1 MKMRKFLAGIAAA
14 ATLLSGAMFGAAT
27 ASADT
32 PTATITAMNAQQGYT
47 YTAYKFAEFSNA
59 KASAGDATKIES
71 IDISTTAKAK
81 SAFLLGIK
89 GSAKVAKNNTDIP
102 AEYKNNVAAWIAT
115 FSASELR
122 TFAQAMQKVLS
133 SDPYGINDYN
143 KGSATNSG
151 TTPADTVID
160 LTEEGWYIV
169 AAQHTN
175 DDGTTV
181 IGNVAVVASTLNGFT
196 SIAFDLDNGQ
206 KNVTALGQ
214 FNPKDENQP
223 NAPNKYV
230 YDSTMCSEDKTITK
244 NTESMNGKSVSVGT
258 ELCYVVQ
265 TNVSKAAAGYNPY
278 PIKIS
283 DTISKGLTYNTTDSA
298 VQIKAYWG
306 NMTSTSED
314 DKHLIGASDYTV
326 TTTPNADGSTTM
338 LVTFTDTHNWAGNQ
352 LWITYSATVNKDAG
366 SANAYTVSNSA
377 KVQHNDDD
385 WSEITSTYQYVGG
398 FSFFKYGIDNNQ
410 EVSLAGAKFNV
421 FAGTSADDTPLRFTK
436 VSNADGTAYYYYNP
450 DGTVTEVE
458 SDANGNVT
466 VYGLKGYMTSGAETD
481 GVYTL
486 KETAAP
492 SGYMDVEAVKPVFTV
507 KVNLAVTS
515 GVVSNTLLLTSN
527 NNALKLAS
535 QDATT
540 NAIKVKN
547 VKSLTQLPLTGGAGI
562 LMFSVVAALLI
573 VVAAIATVRI
583 RAVKRELQA

>member
-1 MKMRKFLAGIAAA
+1 MKMRKLLAGIAAA

-32 PTATITAMNAQQGYT
+32 AATITAMNAQQDHT

-59 KASAGDATKIES
+59 KASTGDATKIES
-71 IDISTTAKAK
+71 IDIATTANG
-81 SAFLLGIK
+81 SFLSGITD
-89 GSAKVAKNNTDIP
+89 AAQAAKNSTVP
-102 AEYKNNVAAWIAT
+102 AEYSNNVAAWIAT

-122 TFAQAMQKVLS
+122 TFAEKMQDSLVNVTNLS
-133 SDPYGINDYN
+133 DFY

-151 TTPADTVID
+151 STPADTTIN

-169 AAQHTN
+169 TKQHT
-175 DDGTTV
+175 DADSGTVTDS
-181 IGNVAVVASTLNGFT
+181 VAVVASTLDGFT
-196 SIAFDLDNGQ
+196 SIEFNLDDGQ
-206 KNVTALGQ
+206 KNVTELGK
-214 FNPKDENQP
+214 FNPKSENKP
-223 NAPNKYV
+223 NKPNKYV
-230 YDSTMCSEDKTITK
+230 YDNTMCSEDEEITK

-265 TNVSKAAAGYNPY
+265 TNVSKAAAGYDTY

-283 DTISKGLTYNTTDSA
+283 DTISKGLTYNTTDGA

-306 NMTSTSED
+306 SMTSTSED
-314 DKHLIGASDYTV
+314 DKHKIDSSAYTV

-338 LVTFTDTHNWAGNQ
+338 LVTFTDVHNWAGNQ

-377 KVQHNDDD
+377 KVQHNDND
-385 WSEITSTYQYVGG
+385 WSETMSTYQYVGG
-398 FSFFKYGIDNNQ
+398 FTFFKYGVDNNT
-410 EVSLAGAKFNV
+410 EVALTGAKFNV
-421 FAGTSADDTPLRFTK
+421 FAGTSADGTPLNFTK
-436 VSNADGTAYYYYNP
+436 VSNADGTAYYYYDP
-450 DGTVTEVE
+450 AGKVTEVE
-458 SDANGNVT
+458 SDGDGYVK
-466 VYGLKGYMTSGAETD
+466 VYGLKGYMTTGVEGD

-492 SGYMDVEAVKPVFTV
+492 SGYMDVDAVKPVFTV
-507 KVNLAVTS
+507 QVELAVNS
-515 GVVSNTLLLTSN
+515 GLVSNTLLLTSN

-535 QDATT
+535 QDTTT

-573 VVAAIATVRI
+573 VVAAIATMRI

>member
-1 MKMRKFLAGIAAA
+1 MKMRKLLAGIAAA

-32 PTATITAMNAQQGYT
+32 TATITAMNAQQGCT

-59 KASAGDATKIES
+59 KASTGDATKIES
-71 IDISTTAKAK
+71 IDIATTASGSFLTTITSSAQTVK
-81 SAFLLGIK
+81 S
-89 GSAKVAKNNTDIP
+89 STVP
-102 AEYKNNVAAWIAT
+102 AEYSKNVAAWIAT

-122 TFAQAMQKVLS
+122 KFAETMQNSLS
-133 SDPYGINDYN
+133 GITNLSDFY

-151 TTPADTVID
+151 TTPADMTIN

-169 AAQHTN
+169 TKQHT
-175 DDGTTV
+175 DADGSTV
-181 IGNVAVVASTLNGFT
+181 TGSVAVVASTLDGFT
-196 SIAFDLDNGQ
+196 SIEFDLDDGQ
-206 KNVTALGQ
+206 KNVTALGK
-214 FNPKDENQP
+214 FNPKNENQP

-230 YDSTMCSEDKTITK
+230 YDNTMCSEDEEITK

-265 TNVSKAAAGYNPY
+265 TNVSKAAAGYDTY

-283 DTISKGLTYNTTDSA
+283 DTISKGLTYNTTDGN

-306 NMTSTSED
+306 SMTSQSAN
-314 DKHLIGASDYTV
+314 DKHLIDSSAYTV

-338 LVTFTDTHNWAGNQ
+338 LVTFNAAHLWSGNQ
-352 LWITYSATVNKDAG
+352 LWITYSATVNADAG

-377 KVQHNDDD
+377 KVQHNDGD
-385 WSEITSTYQYVGG
+385 WSETTSTYQYIGG
-398 FSFFKYGIDNNQ
+398 FAFFKYGVDNSK
-410 EVSLAGAKFNV
+410 EVALTGAKFNV
-421 FAGTSADDTPLRFTK
+421 FAGDSVTDTPLTFTK
-436 VSNADGTAYYYYNP
+436 VDNADGSAYYYYDP
-450 DGTVTEVE
+450 AGTVTEVE
-458 SDANGNVT
+458 SDENGNVT
-466 VYGLKGYMTSGAETD
+466 VYGLKGYMTTGVEGD

-492 SGYMDVEAVKPVFTV
+492 SGYMNVDAVKPVFTV
-507 KVNLAVTS
+507 RVDLKVES

-527 NNALKLAS
+527 NNALGLAS
-535 QDATT
+535 QDATGKL
-540 NAIKVKN
+540 IKVKN
-547 VKSLTQLPLTGGAGI
+547 VKSLAQLPLTGGAGI

>member
-81 SAFLLGIK
+81 STFL
-89 GSAKVAKNNTDIP
+89 VAIRRCAMDAADSSLP
-102 AEYKNNVAAWIAT
+102 AEYTNNVAAWIAT

-122 TFAQAMQKVLS
+122 KFASNMQKYLPGIDS
-133 SDPYGINDYN
+133 SSLAEYI

-181 IGNVAVVASTLNGFT
+181 IGSVAVVASTLNGFT
-196 SIAFDLDNGQ
+196 SIAFDLDDGQ

-230 YDSTMCSEDKTITK
+230 YDSTMCSEDKTISK

-283 DTISKGLTYNTTDSA
+283 DTISKGLTYNTTDDA

-306 NMTSTSED
+306 SMTSTSED
-314 DKHLIGASDYTV
+314 DKHLIDASDYTV

-377 KVQHNDDD
+377 KVQHNDGD
-385 WSEITSTYQYVGG
+385 WSETTSTYQYVGG
-398 FSFFKYGIDNNQ
+398 FSFFKYGMDNG
-410 EVSLAGAKFNV
+410 EVALTGAKFNV
-421 FAGTSADDTPLRFTK
+421 FAGTSADGTPLTFTK
-436 VSNADGTAYYYYNP
+436 VSNADGTAYYYYDP